1 MNAKQFYDWQ
11 TEGGANDV
19 TRLVEGLEQAA
30 ITWCAIGG
38 IAVNHWAQYPMVTQ
52 DVAFIVATSDI
63 DRTRMLLE
71 DAGFRSETF
80 EWSINFKGNS
90 IVCLQ
95 LSTEELYKD
104 FPSRSVVAEV
114 HGMFLRVASLEDTLQ
129 GKIAAWSD
137 ARRRQSK
144 RFKDRADI
152 GRLVEAHPALW
163 EKLTDAL
170 KSEIDQPRT
179 TQ

>member
-11 TEGGANDV
+11 TGGGVNDV
-19 TRLVEGLEQAA
+19 TLLVQCLEQAA
-30 ITWCAIGG
+30 FPWCAIEG

-52 DVAFIVATSDI
+52 DVDFVVATSDI

-90 IVCLQ
+90 IVSLQ
-95 LSTEELYKD
+95 LRTEELYKD
-104 FPSRSVVAEV
+104 FASRSVFAEV

-129 GKIAAWSD
+129 GKNAAWS
-137 ARRRQSK
+137 
-144 RFKDRADI
+144 
-152 GRLVEAHPALW
+152 EAHPALW